1 MYVFFFLINFV
12 LVSGSIVVIISV
24 NFHGLDRLFV
34 DIKERRIEKNS
45 KIQSYVLVDLIQNL
59 FIEGQIEVRREKI
72 EEVNNIKVKL
82 KIFMIF

>member
-45 KIQSYVLVDLIQNL
+45 KI
-59 FIEGQIEVRREKI
+59 
-72 EEVNNIKVKL
+72 
-82 KIFMIF
+82 